1 MPLDQQTG
9 PAEDDLTLALTKRKD
24 TSDAGEASAAKR
36 PREREFEHQQRAVA
50 ATMAANSTS
59 KEAAVWGKLKG
70 KNKMMVKLRR
80 EFVEQFHAHGFGFVE
95 GSKWVNMIDTETYSS
110 RDSYK
115 TEAQIHAA
123 EAKCPEATAAKI
135 ETAKAMGQGV
145 PPPGATLGWYC
156 DPSRGGMPVYFYE
169 SNLEHE
175 SKMTREEGRCTRN
188 TTGVRNATPSDSD

>member
-1 MPLDQQTG
+1 MAKRPASDNALDEAPAAKRQQTG
-9 PAEDDLTLALTKRKD
+9 PAEDDL
-24 TSDAGEASAAKR
+24 KR
-36 PREREFEHQQRAVA
+36 PREREFEHQPRAVA

-80 EFVEQFHAHGFGFVE
+80 EFDEQCNADGFGCVE